1 MKKNK
6 ALAYALIIS
15 VILHSGLI
23 AFLLLHRQ
31 SHKKKVHKYTRP
43 IIVEPYKFMKNLEKH
58 EIKKP
63 ELASIKPHYAK
74 QNTRLNTP
82 YSSGG
87 SFSPPIP
94 QTPPAPFRNTFAY
107 PNHNVAIRTPAK
119 RRVISNSHMIS
130 RNNPKEHRQRNF
142 NLNSPYSISRY
153 FSPNK
158 SAHKG
163 AAGPQNPE
171 QGVKSA
177 TVNLN
182 TTTIKYAS
190 YLLNVKNKIEDVW
203 EYPGQAREQNI
214 SGILVI
220 EFSINKDGS
229 LHSVSVLRSS
239 GKKILDRA
247 AVKAIYD
254 AARYNPF
261 PKYWTINRLN
271 IIGTFIYRISGFYMY

>member
-15 VILHSGLI
+15 VLI
-23 AFLLLHRQ
+23 HAVFIVFLVLHRQ
-31 SHKKKVHKYTRP
+31 SHKKKRHKYTRP
-43 IIVEPYKFMKNLEKH
+43 ILVEPYKFMKNLKKH

-74 QNTRLNTP
+74 QNTRLSAP
-82 YSSGG
+82 YSSG
-87 SFSPPIP
+87 SPYRPP
-94 QTPPAPFRNTFAY
+94 VANTPPAPYNNNFAH
-107 PNHNVAIRTPAK
+107 PDNNAITRTPSY
-119 RRVISNSHMIS
+119 RRTFSSSHLIS
-130 RNNPKEHRQRNF
+130 RNYSEERRQQNF
-142 NLNSPYSISRY
+142 NINNPYSMDSY
-153 FSPNK
+153 FNESKNGI
-158 SAHKG
+158 KG
-163 AAGPQNPE
+163 NGPRNPE
-171 QGVKSA
+171 KGVKSA

-203 EYPGQAREQNI
+203 EYPGQARENGI
-214 SGILVI
+214 SGVLVI

-239 GKKILDRA
+239 GKKILDKA

-261 PKYWTINRLN
+261 PRYWTINRLN
-271 IIGTFIYRISGFYMY
+271 IIGTFIYRLSGFYMY